1 VYKKRDIGV
10 MIKDFAIGIF
20 GGVCF
25 VFTAF
30 VIAELAAGGAG
41 LTAIPYLA
49 AGIIGCAVSV
59 L

>member
-1 VYKKRDIGV
+1 